1 MASGALAVLTDVLV
15 TPWGRWHV
23 VAPIG
28 ELDLASVPRLRQE
41 VVALVGSGHVDV
53 VLDMAAVDFIDSVGL
68 GGVVAVAKRV
78 LSHGGRFRV
87 ARPEDR
93 VWAVFTL
100 VGLDRVLERHDD
112 LNSATATASVD
123 GG

>member
-1 MASGALAVLTDVLV
+1 MLIDVGVTAVGD
-15 TPWGRWHV
+15 WSV

-41 VVALVGSGHVDV
+41 VVALLNGEGRDV
-53 VLDMAAVDFIDSVGL
+53 VLDLGGVDFIDSVGL

-78 LSHGGRFRV
+78 RGAGGRFRV
-87 ARPEDR
+87 ARPDPR
-93 VWAVFTL
+93 VWEVFAL
-100 VGLDRVLERHDD
+100 VGLDRILECHP
-112 LNSATATASVD
+112 SVAAAT